1 MVELICPGTNTSSFD
16 DWMISSN
23 GTSSSIIPNIQECVQ
38 HSILTYIPA
47 LFLFLTSPVLLQGL
61 HKSENAR
68 IENCSPITLKIVLCV
83 ILCVNT
89 GLLLFHRLYDHIM
102 SESLNTGVYELIYV
116 GSLYASL
123 ALALVLL
130 VACRNR
136 GLVTSG
142 ILFLYWCLL
151 AVCGLPEFRYK
162 LDIARGNEVM
172 EDPTEFY
179 LFMVYYPLVL
189 FQLLISCFADVPRYR
204 VHDPRE
210 CPELR
215 TSFLNQITF
224 HWFTGLAIT
233 GDSSFK
239 LVPEFTKNWLNNYKS
254 FHAKNDKKKIG
265 DQEMLVEPTKQAND
279 NEDHPSVLYPLFQTY
294 KWIFLSSAFFK
305 LIFDLMQFISP
316 QLLSLLIKF
325 IEDKSQPLW
334 VGIGLSLLMFVC
346 ALVQSLILHQYF
358 HNMFRLGMNI
368 RSVLTSAV
376 YAKALNLSNN
386 ARKNR
391 TVGEI
396 VNLMSVDIQRFQD
409 MTNFVMLFWSAPLQ
423 VILSIV
429 FLTQLLGV
437 AVIAGLVVLIAMVPV
452 NSYISVKIR
461 NCQVEQ
467 MKYKDERLKMMSEVL
482 NGMKVLKFYAW
493 EQSMQKMILNIRKKE
508 IAVLKKL
515 AFLNALTSLTWTC
528 APFLVAVLTFG
539 VYVTIDPQNNVLTPQ
554 ITFVALS
561 LFNIL
566 RFPLA
571 ILAMIISQAIQCS
584 VSNKRLKS
592 FLDEEEMD
600 INAVERSHTSGD
612 IITVK
617 DGSFM
622 WDLSRDTPF
631 ALADINISIPSGSLV
646 AVVGSVGSGKSS
658 LLNAFLGEMN
668 KLRGTVCVNGSIA
681 YVPQQAWIQNL
692 SLKSN
697 ILFNHS
703 YDPDKYARA
712 LSVCELRPDLQTLPA
727 GDLTE
732 IGEKGINLSGGQKQR
747 VSLAR
752 AVYAESDIYLLDDPL
767 SAVDAHVGKHLFQNV
782 ISSTTGILKGKT
794 RVLVTHGL
802 NYLKKCDKIIVMK
815 DGRISETG
823 TYDELM
829 ASEGAFSEF
838 LEEYLIEEAK
848 NRGRSVSYGDQEE
861 EVSEVLAELERLD
874 PARKRRVESQ
884 ISQVVYSSNESLEKV
899 ESPTQKSAGSDLV
912 GNGVTSNSRRTRSES
927 TRSQPK
933 DTDTLL
939 PPEPEKSAP
948 EKSKLIEK
956 ETVETGKVKW
966 FVYTT
971 YIQAIGYAISTSF
984 ILIYA
989 VSSVLGVLSNLWL
1002 AHWSDDAKTIQSD
1015 ETRSSETNSRLA
1027 IYTGL
1032 GMGQA
1037 IFVTVA
1043 SVTMA
1048 LGMLRASRTLHEGIL
1063 INVLRS
1069 PMSFFD
1075 VTPIGRILNRFGKDL
1090 QVIDVQLCECVNEV
1104 LYSVSDVCA
1113 TVGIVLVVTF
1123 SASWVILPLMSIYF
1137 LVLDIDV
1144 MDSRIPQVVVTL
1156 VGTVVGALAIVAIP
1170 VIVTPDVG
1178 LVFAPIAVFY
1188 YFLLDVDGLDT
1199 ALPRSLTS
1207 FIRTALSSLEIIM
1220 VICWATP
1227 MFGFAILPLLI
1238 IYMAVLRFYV
1248 STSRQLKRLEST
1260 TRSPVYS
1267 HFQETIQG
1275 VVSIRAYKCMDR
1287 FISESQKKVDENL
1300 VTYYPSIVA
1309 NRWLAVRL
1317 ELVGNLI
1324 VLCSALFAA
1333 LFRDSTGITAGLVGL
1348 SVSYALNITQTL
1360 NWAVRMTSELE
1371 TNIVAVE
1378 RIKEYSD
1385 SPTEAAVESSS
1396 EEKPLENWPSV
1407 GAISIENLKIRYRE
1421 GLDQVLKGISLNIN
1435 GKEKIGIVGRTGAG
1449 KSSLTLAL
1457 FRIVEADEGRIVIDG
1472 VDISKIGLFDL
1483 RSRLTIVPQ
1492 DPVLFSGTLRM
1503 NLDPFEEYSDA
1514 DLWRALKLA
1523 HLESFVDSLS
1533 DRLEHK
1539 ISEGGENLSVGQRQ
1553 LVCLARAVLH
1563 KTRILVLDEAAA
1575 AVDMETDSLIQK
1587 TIREQF
1593 SECTVLT
1600 IAHRLNTV
1608 IDNDRLL
1615 VLERGE
1621 IREFDT
1627 PKALLEDTSSYFY
1640 LMAKDAGLV

>member
-233 GDSSFK
+233 GYKRALTMDDLWSLNSRDSSFK

-1075 VTPIGRILNRFGKDL
+1075 VTPIGRILNRFGKD
-1090 QVIDVQLCECVNEV
+1090 
-1104 LYSVSDVCA
+1104 
-1113 TVGIVLVVTF
+1113 
-1123 SASWVILPLMSIYF
+1123 
-1137 LVLDIDV
+1137 IDV